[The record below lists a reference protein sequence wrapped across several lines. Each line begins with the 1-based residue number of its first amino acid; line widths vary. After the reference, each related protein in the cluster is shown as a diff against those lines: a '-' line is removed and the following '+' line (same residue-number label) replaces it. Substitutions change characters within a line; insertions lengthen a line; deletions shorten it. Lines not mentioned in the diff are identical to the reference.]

1 MATRVLPTP
10 GLEEGEKGRQ
20 EEAGRCRERWPGLQE
35 VTGQEGQE
43 RGAGQPHRKQVDIL
57 TKFGALVDILGQ
69 VWGTGGHPGQ
79 VLGTGGHSE
88 GWEALLASQAQEGDL
103 PTRCGDTLLL
113 RHK

>member
-1 MATRVLPTP
+1 M
-10 GLEEGEKGRQ
+10 
-20 EEAGRCRERWPGLQE
+20 
-35 VTGQEGQE
+35 
-43 RGAGQPHRKQVDIL
+43 
-57 TKFGALVDILGQ
+57 FGALVDILDH
-69 VWGTGGHPGQ
+69 VWGAGGHPRQSVGTSEHPGQ